1 MKTSTTHGV
10 PIQQD
15 LELSGVPAADDFPAL
30 TEDMCDIADDADVKV
45 SELLSADIE
54 ELTVRQTARVLGVVE
69 EKVLSLIGD
78 KTLCCSRQDAFG
90 KPILD
95 AACVRAQAGVTR
107 EAFLNKVRRLVT
119 TEKSMQEL
127 VDVPQAALD
136 ELICETETEP
146 HMTDTADVSS
156 SDHHQGSDAA
166 IMIQNV
172 NLLVDNLAS
181 ATLRLEALMYRAGY
195 LEAKVENLE
204 EQLKVVPDLRTKAA
218 QGLILERENGQL
230 KSTISEQES
239 ELLDLHQLLAR
250 LRHNWFCRSWC
261 WMFGVKI

>member
-1 MKTSTTHGV
+1 MKTSTTHGA
-10 PIQQD
+10 PLQQD
-15 LELSGVPAADDFPAL
+15 LELSHVSAPDDFPAL
-30 TEDMCDIADDADVKV
+30 TEDMCDITDDADVKV

-54 ELTVRQTARVLGVVE
+54 ELTVRQTARVLGVDE
-69 EKVLSLIGD
+69 QNVLSLIED
-78 KTLCCSRQDAFG
+78 KTLCCSRQDAMG
-90 KPILD
+90 KPVLD

-107 EAFLNKVRRLVT
+107 AAFLVKVRRLIT
-119 TEKSMQEL
+119 TEKSMEAL

-136 ELICETETEP
+136 ELICETETEAP
-146 HMTDTADVSS
+146 AMVAD
-156 SDHHQGSDAA
+156 A

-218 QGLILERENGQL
+218 QGLILERENGLL
-230 KSTISEQES
+230 KSTVSKHES
-239 ELLDLHQLLAR
+239 ELLDLHQLLAK
-250 LRHNWFCRSWC
+250 LRQNWFCRSWC

>member
-1 MKTSTTHGV
+1 MKTSTTHGA
-10 PIQQD
+10 PLQQD
-15 LELSGVPAADDFPAL
+15 LELSRVTAPDDFPAL
-30 TEDMCDIADDADVKV
+30 TDDMCDIADDADVKV

-54 ELTVRQTARVLGVVE
+54 ELTVRQTARVLGVDE

-90 KPILD
+90 KPMLD

-107 EAFLNKVRRLVT
+107 EAFLGKVRRLIT

-136 ELICETETEP
+136 ELIDESEA
-146 HMTDTADVSS
+146 DTPISALVAS
-156 SDHHQGSDAA
+156 SDHRQGDAV
-166 IMIQNV
+166 IIQNV

-218 QGLILERENGQL
+218 QGLILERENRQL
-230 KSTISEQES
+230 KSTIYERES

>member
-1 MKTSTTHGV
+1 MKTSKTHGA
-10 PIQQD
+10 PLQQD
-15 LELSGVPAADDFPAL
+15 LELSRVPAADDFPAL
-30 TEDMCDIADDADVKV
+30 TDDVCDIADDADVKV

-54 ELTVRQTARVLGVVE
+54 ELTVRQTARVLGIDE
-69 EKVLSLIGD
+69 EKVHSLIND
-78 KTLCCSRQDAFG
+78 KTLCRSRQDAFG
-90 KPILD
+90 KPVLD

-107 EAFLNKVRRLVT
+107 EAFLSKVRRLIT
-119 TEKSMQEL
+119 TEKNMQKL

-136 ELICETETEP
+136 ELILESEAD
-146 HMTDTADVSS
+146 MTASSEVSLGE
-156 SDHHQGSDAA
+156 HHQSRGEAA
-166 IMIQNV
+166 ITIQNV

-218 QGLILERENGQL
+218 QGLILERENRILQL
-230 KSTISEQES
+230 TIGKHES
-239 ELLDLHQLLAR
+239 ELLDLHQLLAK
-250 LRHNWFCRSWC
+250 LRQNWFCRSWC

>member
-1 MKTSTTHGV
+1 MKTSTTHRALL
-10 PIQQD
+10 QQD
-15 LELSGVPAADDFPAL
+15 LELSRVPAPDDFLAL

-54 ELTVRQTARVLGVVE
+54 ELTVMQTARVLGVDE
-69 EKVLSLIGD
+69 QKVLSLIED
-78 KTLCCSRQDAFG
+78 KTLCCSRQDALG
-90 KPILD
+90 KPMLD

-107 EAFLNKVRRLVT
+107 EAFLSKVRRLIT

-127 VDVPQAALD
+127 IDVPQAALD
-136 ELICETETEP
+136 ELICESESETG
-146 HMTDTADVSS
+146 MTISSGVSS
-156 SDHHQGSDAA
+156 SDHHQEVGDA
-166 IMIQNV
+166 ITIQNV

-181 ATLRLEALMYRAGY
+181 AALRLEALMYRAGY

-218 QGLILERENGQL
+218 QGLILERENGLL
-230 KSTISEQES
+230 KFTINQHES
-239 ELLDLHQLLAR
+239 ELLDLHQLLAK
-250 LRHNWFCRSWC
+250 LRQNWFCRSWC

>member
-1 MKTSTTHGV
+1 MKTSTTYGA
-10 PIQQD
+10 PLQED
-15 LELSGVPAADDFPAL
+15 LELSRVPAPNDFTAL
-30 TEDMCDIADDADVKV
+30 TENVCDIADDADVKV
-45 SELLSADIE
+45 SELLSTDIE
-54 ELTVRQTARVLGVVE
+54 ELTIRQTARVLGIEE

-90 KPILD
+90 KPMLD
-95 AACVRAQAGVTR
+95 AACVRAQAGVSR
-107 EAFLNKVRRLVT
+107 EAFLSQVRRLIT
-119 TEKSMQEL
+119 TETSMQEL
-127 VDVPQAALD
+127 VDLSQAALD
-136 ELICETETEP
+136 ELICETEATLSSE
-146 HMTDTADVSS
+146 VSS
-156 SDHHQGSDAA
+156 SDHHHEVSDA
-166 IMIQNV
+166 ITIQNV
-172 NLLVDNLAS
+172 SLLVDNLAS

-230 KSTISEQES
+230 KSTISEHES

>member
-1 MKTSTTHGV
+1 MKTSETHGA
-10 PIQQD
+10 PLQQD
-15 LELSGVPAADDFPAL
+15 LELSRVSAPDDFPAL

-54 ELTVRQTARVLGVVE
+54 ELTVRQTARVLGVDE

-90 KPILD
+90 KPMLD

-107 EAFLNKVRRLVT
+107 GAFLSKVRRLIT
-119 TEKSMQEL
+119 TEKNMQEL
-127 VDVPQAALD
+127 VDVPQGALD
-136 ELICETETEP
+136 ELICESEME
-146 HMTDTADVSS
+146 MTGSSEVSS
-156 SDHHQGSDAA
+156 SDHHQEGDAT
-166 IMIQNV
+166 ITIQNV

-230 KSTISEQES
+230 KSTISEHES